1 MRPVDR
7 ERHAKTRR
15 QTAADAALLLV
26 HAALALHLKHVAVFT
41 STPHTFPQID
51 RAAFATFS
59 FSFSHFFVDFLQR
72 GNRFNGACA
81 ATNSVLPLPRPFAPT
96 PLLLSSCD
104 RQISACDLQIS
115 RQTELKMPTWV
126 NCCLSKQ
133 LPTPAVSLHCSPL
146 PLSFP
151 CYLTDCQTIL
161 ITQFCSCH

>member
-15 QTAADAALLLV
+15 QRAADAALLLV
-26 HAALALHLKHVAVFT
+26 HAALALHRKHVAVFT
-41 STPHTFPQID
+41 FIPHAPLQID

-59 FSFSHFFVDFLQR
+59 FSHFFVDSLQR
-72 GNRFNGACA
+72 SNRFNGACA
-81 ATNSVLPLPRPFAPT
+81 ATNSVLPLPRPFASA

-133 LPTPAVSLHCSPL
+133 LPTPAVSLPSSPPPTCHPATL
-146 PLSFP
+146 PTAQLA
-151 CYLTDCQTIL
+151 
-161 ITQFCSCH
+161 TQYR